1 MDECLD
7 ILQNSPDAA
16 PSDEVVIHFA
26 KLAQLGEDI
35 TFQFSM
41 DDPVAAVS
49 FGDPKTQFTLK
60 GFETQLEKLCKEAP
74 PSVHFRQFPPRGPPF
89 ETIFEELTVRHAFC
103 SVDATL

>member
-16 PSDEVVIHFA
+16 PSDNVVIHFA
-26 KLAQLGEDI
+26 KLAHLGEDI

-49 FGDPKTQFTLK
+49 FGDPKTQYALK
-60 GFETQLEKLCKEAP
+60 GFERQLEELCKEVP
-74 PSVHFRQFPPRGPPF
+74 PSVHFRQFCLSPPF
-89 ETIFEELTVRHAFC
+89 EAIVEELTMHRAFC
-103 SVDATL
+103 STDATL